1 MESMLIPMELCIM
14 VSQISLKQKI
24 IHLAQLYL
32 IQMMMKVF
40 KIKILTDSI
49 VVKKYVV
56 KFFENLIEIEIFIR
70 IKNINFI

>member
-1 MESMLIPMELCIM
+1 M

-32 IQMMMKVF
+32 ILMMMKVF